1 MAPKPGR
8 YRLAFV
14 FGMAV
19 TILAVTAWTRPGWV
33 APTLPMEIIYRPQ
46 LALLF

>member
-33 APTLPMEIIYRPQ
+33 APTLMEIVYRPQ
-46 LALLF
+46 LTLLF